1 METQLSAFG
10 GEKKRQKSKSVD
22 PTVEK
27 KKEEKKL
34 NIFHLFTILATDLEL
49 FHGSSHLKIT
59 PVFLV

>member
-22 PTVEK
+22 PTVE

>member
-27 KKEEKKL
+27 KKL